1 MLRVSQEYS
10 KGGQKL
16 CEIIITQFLFIFSI
30 FAKIKVQKTI
40 SVNKYEYV
48 QDETLDNPLLLLMRA
63 LVEDKGHG
71 SIPA

>member
-1 MLRVSQEYS
+1 MNCPTRIEQRRTE
-10 KGGQKL
+10 L
-16 CEIIITQFLFIFSI
+16 CAILITQFFFIFSI
-30 FAKIKVQKTI
+30 FDKIKVQKTLA
-40 SVNKYEYV
+40 VNKYEYV

>member
-1 MLRVSQEYS
+1 MNCPTRIEQRRAE
-10 KGGQKL
+10 L
-16 CEIIITQFLFIFSI
+16 CAILITQFFFIFSI
-30 FAKIKVQKTI
+30 FDKIKVQKTLA
-40 SVNKYEYV
+40 VNKYEYV